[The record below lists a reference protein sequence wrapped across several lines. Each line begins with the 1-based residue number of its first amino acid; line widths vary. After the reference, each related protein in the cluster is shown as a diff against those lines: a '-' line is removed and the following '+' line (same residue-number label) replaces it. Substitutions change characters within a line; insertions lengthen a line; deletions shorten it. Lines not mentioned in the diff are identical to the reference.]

1 MGRKKKEEEQESG
14 EMNVMK
20 EDFSEFENADYNP
33 FDYRVSTS
41 KVSFNYEEDTHFDE
55 LNDEIYRVFNGSRWV
70 AINPRKKLPKDLV
83 PFVFQDVI
91 EGIKTEKYTFVEK
104 FVCICDFINV
114 SYTKAYSTIHS
125 KYRDMILQELD
136 KKYGVLSRRKSNKI
150 I

>member
-1 MGRKKKEEEQESG
+1 MGRKKKEEEIDG
-14 EMNVMK
+14 EEILETG
-20 EDFSEFENADYNP
+20 EDFSEFENSDYNP
-33 FDYRVSTS
+33 FDYKVSAS

-55 LNDEIYRVFNGSRWV
+55 LNDEIYRVFNESRWV

-114 SYTKAYSTIHS
+114 SYTKAYSTVHS

-136 KKYGVLSRRKSNKI
+136 KKYGVLSRRKSKKI